1 MGDKV
6 YGFCGTNKC
15 KREVMAMS
23 YLLQYVDE
31 LTLDASSSG
40 KYTGALY
47 FQLPHGWHKTN
58 TIVVGAMVIPDWE
71 EGQRYHTWQPVGAQD
86 QIDDITINIYNG
98 DSTSDPSTL
107 SVIFTNSTQI
117 SPKVR
122 VMIMNVDELPVTNKG
137 TITGGGTNPPLG
149 G

>member
-23 YLLQYVDE
+23 YLLQYVDDVT
-31 LTLDASSSG
+31 LTLNSSN
-40 KYTGALY
+40 KYTGSVSFAL
-47 FQLPHGWHKTN
+47 PAGWHKTN
-58 TIVVGAMVIPDWE
+58 TIVVGAMVIPEWQ
-71 EGQRYHTWQPVGAQD
+71 EGQRYHTWQPVEAQD
-86 QIDDITINIYNG
+86 QIDDIIINIYNG
-98 DSTSDPSTL
+98 DSTSGPSTL
-107 SVIFTNSTQI
+107 RVIFTNSTQI
-117 SPKVR
+117 SPRVR
-122 VMIMNVDELPVTNKG
+122 VLIMNVDELPVTNKG